1 MKFSLYIDS
10 AVKVLKDF
18 FSTRLGV
25 ISVDVSEPL
34 VSGSNALARATRIA
48 VGVALLAVAFLLFGS
63 TGAFAA
69 SSDSSSQ
76 SAPGATRS
84 GGGGLISGLLNPV
97 VHAVDKAVSQIP
109 VVNEVVSNGTVAAV
123 VAPVTTVTNHVE
135 SGISSVPV
143 VGAVLQPVLETPV
156 LGNVGGVVGDVVGG
170 AVDVV
175 LPPAG
180 NSAPAVP
187 AVPVP
192 NVPVEILP
200 TAPVSVDT
208 SVPAVVPAAVPA
220 PDSLAS
226 ATENAA
232 AINAV
237 SEGVDP
243 NLTSQKT
250 SAVMSASRF
259 LPSTQSMV
267 GSSSLTLTERL
278 ARAKSPSEPICVAT
292 PDSNGSVPCLPAVA
306 PSPTAASSSLS
317 GGSGGGSNGSAA
329 ADELF
334 PLSFHLAAA
343 RAPSLDAD
351 WALPASMPSNPGS
364 SPD

>member
-1 MKFSLYIDS
+1 M
-10 AVKVLKDF
+10 
-18 FSTRLGV
+18 
-25 ISVDVSEPL
+25 SEPL

-109 VVNEVVSNGTVAAV
+109 VVSDVVKNGTVAAV
-123 VAPVTTVTNHVE
+123 VAPVTTVTDHVE
-135 SGISSVPV
+135 SGISTVPV

-170 AVDVV
+170 AVDAV

-180 NSAPAVP
+180 NSAPVVP

-200 TAPVSVDT
+200 TPPVSVDT
-208 SVPAVVPAAVPA
+208 SLPAVVPV
-220 PDSLAS
+220 PDSS
-226 ATENAA
+226 AVTTENAA
-232 AINAV
+232 AVNAV
-237 SEGVDP
+237 SKGVDA
-243 NLTSQKT
+243 NLTSQNT
-250 SAVMSASRF
+250 SAVVSASRF
-259 LPSTQSMV
+259 LPSSQSMV
-267 GSSSLTLTERL
+267 GSSSSALTERS
-278 ARAKSPSEPICVAT
+278 ARAKNPSEPICVTT
-292 PDSNGSVPCLPAVA
+292 PDSDGSVPCLPAAA
-306 PSPTAASSSLS
+306 PSPTTASSSLS